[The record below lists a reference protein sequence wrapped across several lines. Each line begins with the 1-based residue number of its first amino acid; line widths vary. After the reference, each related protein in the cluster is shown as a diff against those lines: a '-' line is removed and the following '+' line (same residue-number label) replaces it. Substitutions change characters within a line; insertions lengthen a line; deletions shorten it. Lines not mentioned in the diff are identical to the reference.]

1 MTRDY
6 VQRSSVANDSSIKIH
21 NSASYFSLKLSPL
34 YSSLS
39 IYPDVYLTAMRFAGL
54 FSSGGQNITPEHQE
68 AQTPLYKLRSPPP
81 WLRTLVSRRSE
92 HASAR

>member
-6 VQRSSVANDSSIKIH
+6 VQRSSVANDSSIKSH

-39 IYPDVYLTAMRFAGL
+39 IYPDVYPTAMRFAGFDQQWRTKL
-54 FSSGGQNITPEHQE
+54 NSRTPGGTNSVVQIKITSSLAAHPSQ
-68 AQTPLYKLRSPPP
+68 QTQ
-81 WLRTLVSRRSE
+81 
-92 HASAR
+92 